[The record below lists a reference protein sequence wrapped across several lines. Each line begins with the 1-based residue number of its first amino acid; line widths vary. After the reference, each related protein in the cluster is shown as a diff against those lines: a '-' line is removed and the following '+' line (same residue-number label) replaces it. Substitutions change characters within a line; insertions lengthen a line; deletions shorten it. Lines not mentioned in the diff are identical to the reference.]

1 MKIFIECDDSSYR
14 PSRHQPSCFR
24 KQPITAKYT
33 KLWHKVVRL
42 FAMFSFEIHTKVMKQ
57 NKSLWPFLWHNSLN
71 RNIDLDDGDDKCF
84 DVPPCL
90 KMSIY
95 YIFLRLESKGSL
107 QQPNWMN
114 FFCKFSCRKKINVDE
129 AFYCWLSYSP
139 GIAHLARKISLM
151 KPLSLKPLYM
161 YYFLLL
167 YNKLNFLWDKTI
179 AYM

>member
-1 MKIFIECDDSSYR
+1 MQRPHIIGPLMKIFIECDNSSYR
-14 PSRHQPSCFR
+14 HRPSHHQPSCFR
-24 KQPITAKYT
+24 KQPITAKST

-84 DVPPCL
+84 DVPSCL

-107 QQPNWMN
+107 QQPNWMI
-114 FFCKFSCRKKINVDE
+114 FFLQFFLQKKDQ
-129 AFYCWLSYSP
+129 CGRS
-139 GIAHLARKISLM
+139 
-151 KPLSLKPLYM
+151 
-161 YYFLLL
+161 LLL
-167 YNKLNFLWDKTI
+167 LVVLFS
-179 AYM
+179 